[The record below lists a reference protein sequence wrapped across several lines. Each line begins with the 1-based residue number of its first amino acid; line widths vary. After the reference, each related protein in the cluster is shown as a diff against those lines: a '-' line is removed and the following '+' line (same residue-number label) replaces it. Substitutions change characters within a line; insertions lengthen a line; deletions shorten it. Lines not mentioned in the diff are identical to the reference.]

1 MTDSYT
7 LREESRGLTVYLRLL
22 SYVQPYWKQGV
33 AAIIAMA
40 LVAGA
45 ATAFAAIMQPMI
57 DDSFIDRNPDTI
69 RWIPFAIAG
78 LFLIRG
84 AASFVAQYTM
94 SWIGRNMIRKIR
106 TQMFDRLL
114 RMPTGFYDHNSSGM
128 LLSKLTYD
136 VEQISNAATNAVT
149 ILVRDGLTVIGL
161 LIYMFY
167 LSPWLASIFLLIGP
181 AMAFLI
187 NYVTKRFRRF
197 SRKIQRSVGDVADV
211 AQEGIEGHSVVKTFG
226 AQRFEADR
234 FERANARNHRQYM
247 KFVATKEASTP
258 VVQFLVA
265 MALSVVVF
273 LTTSES
279 VAEHV
284 SPGTFVAF
292 IAVILLLL
300 PALKHLTG
308 VNAQLQRGITAGQSV
323 FSLIDAHVEHD
334 HGRRPLDRARGE
346 IIYRDVTFAYNE
358 DKGPVL
364 MDVNLEVGAG
374 ETVAFVG
381 RSGSG
386 KSTLV
391 SLLPRF
397 YEIEEGEILLD
408 GHPIQEYALETLR
421 KQIALVGQQVVLFN
435 DTIAANIAY
444 GAFNDASEEKI
455 REAARM
461 ANALEFIERLPQ
473 GFQTKVGENGVMLS
487 GGQRQRLA
495 IARAILK
502 DAPILIL
509 DEATSALDS
518 ESEKQIQAA
527 LEVLMQGRTTLV
539 IAHRLSTIE
548 NADRIIVL
556 DNGRIL
562 ETGRHQELLAQDGA
576 YAALYRLQFGS
587 RALSASSGTNG

>member
-1 MTDSYT
+1 MQPVMSVSSRSPSPPYRRTMTDSYK

-78 LFLIRG
+78 LFLMRG

-181 AMAFLI
+181 PMAFVI

-247 KFVATKEASTP
+247 KFVATKETNTP
-258 VVQFLVA
+258 VVQYL
-265 MALSVVVF
+265 
-273 LTTSES
+273 
-279 VAEHV
+279 
-284 SPGTFVAF
+284 
-292 IAVILLLL
+292 
-300 PALKHLTG
+300 
-308 VNAQLQRGITAGQSV
+308 
-323 FSLIDAHVEHD
+323 
-334 HGRRPLDRARGE
+334 E
-346 IIYRDVTFAYNE
+346 I
-358 DKGPVL
+358 G
-364 MDVNLEVGAG
+364 
-374 ETVAFVG
+374 
-381 RSGSG
+381 
-386 KSTLV
+386 
-391 SLLPRF
+391 
-397 YEIEEGEILLD
+397 
-408 GHPIQEYALETLR
+408 
-421 KQIALVGQQVVLFN
+421 
-435 DTIAANIAY
+435 
-444 GAFNDASEEKI
+444 
-455 REAARM
+455 
-461 ANALEFIERLPQ
+461 
-473 GFQTKVGENGVMLS
+473 
-487 GGQRQRLA
+487 
-495 IARAILK
+495 
-502 DAPILIL
+502 
-509 DEATSALDS
+509 
-518 ESEKQIQAA
+518 
-527 LEVLMQGRTTLV
+527 
-539 IAHRLSTIE
+539 
-548 NADRIIVL
+548 
-556 DNGRIL
+556 
-562 ETGRHQELLAQDGA
+562 
-576 YAALYRLQFGS
+576 
-587 RALSASSGTNG
+587 

>member
-1 MTDSYT
+1 MTDSYK

-78 LFLIRG
+78 LFLMRG

-181 AMAFLI
+181 AMAFVI

-323 FSLIDAHVEHD
+323 FSLIDAQVERD